1 MELELALFSAF
12 HFHFRTGCAVTSG
25 IFVCFRIHH
34 NTTTT
39 YQILIVLQ
47 NPKTPVSEPC
57 FDGRRLALTNDGNE
71 EFCLCNRGYT
81 GDECEEKIVRPS
93 ASILDMPE
101 LEVWKKKLK
110 VPGMFDLMDAIEKSA
125 EVITNHVTEVLL
137 YLIVTVMLSSFVFAK

>member
-1 MELELALFSAF
+1 M
-12 HFHFRTGCAVTSG
+12 
-25 IFVCFRIHH
+25 
-34 NTTTT
+34 
-39 YQILIVLQ
+39 
-47 NPKTPVSEPC
+47 
-57 FDGRRLALTNDGNE
+57 
-71 EFCLCNRGYT
+71 CNRGYT